1 MPTPSPTDSSS
12 RRNTPN
18 VLVVRCFSRFS
29 ALVGA
34 PFAPFVGPVLVGNSA
49 SSEIDSSCRSIFFIS
64 FAQSC
69 SAIVR
74 LLQTPSCRR
83 FPRQPIALDLLIEIG
98 AGHIQGP
105 GRLGDVPVERAELGE
120 EKRALGGVL
129 ELLECL
135 ALEKRAQSRLLR
147 IALPDET
154 HHVVAADPWT
164 SRQDQQTLNRV
175 AELAH
180 IARPVELLETLHRLV
195 GDRARRHS
203 LALGQLIEKMHDK
216 KRNVFPPLAQRRDMN
231 RNDVEPVE

>member
-1 MPTPSPTDSSS
+1 MPTPSPTDCSS

-34 PFAPFVGPVLVGNSA
+34 PFTPFVGPVLVGNSA

-83 FPRQPIALDLLIEIG
+83 FPRQPIALDLLIDIG

-105 GRLGDVPVERAELGE
+105 RRLGGVPVERGELGE
-120 EKRALGGVL
+120 EKRALGGQL
-129 ELLECL
+129 ERRACL
-135 ALEKRAQSRLLR
+135 ACVMRALSCLVR
-147 IALPDET
+147 IC
-154 HHVVAADPWT
+154 
-164 SRQDQQTLNRV
+164 
-175 AELAH
+175 
-180 IARPVELLETLHRLV
+180 
-195 GDRARRHS
+195 
-203 LALGQLIEKMHDK
+203 
-216 KRNVFPPLAQRRDMN
+216 
-231 RNDVEPVE
+231 